1 VAKDYQKL
9 CTRLREVEMDQALHH
24 HHAHAPPLQTL
35 PIQRST
41 TTVSAPAQANSP
53 HCLAHCQALE
63 RDKLPIFSNRTC
75 RSCASVSTVGACAA
89 SVYAQSGYAATTH
102 RTAHSNTTFRPG
114 DALTGRARTQPTT
127 KPEGRT
133 LAEREQ
139 LATQLRR
146 AQAHVATNHQHAAT
160 VAALGEELALTNM
173 KYDASNLF
181 GFDKRPRLPGYV
193 RGAAAARRDHGGGRT
208 DHRHT
213 IYANMAKR
221 CAIADAKERHAEAQ
235 AAAAASHRGTSAR
248 RRHEQEVQQFS
259 DRSARGSARGGVM
272 AGRSPSPS
280 ARNSARSPSPSARG
294 AGIGSARGM
303 LARRGMGLAKP
314 RTMAGSQGH
323 AQAEDAEQPGRPSQ
337 PSPGRR
343 PAQPSLAAPESARSV
358 AASAAAAKLCGS
370 LSARRRGS
378 CVGGGSWTPTGGNS
392 ARSPS
397 PSARGCGS
405 PACSQRSARQHSAR
419 SPSASAR
426 GAGSAC
432 PGSASNSARA
442 AARAMAA
449 AHGAPERLSQKLT
462 QRLSAGDADDGGAR
476 TSRCTGT
483 GAEFPGECLQLA
495 AAAAAASRDASA
507 SPTSPASPASP
518 DSPAA
523 PDSPVA
529 PAAPGTPPRPKR
541 CRRATKCDL
550 SAAATAV
557 VAAGKL
563 KRKGGVRFAPDQ
575 PDKGWRYKDGASV
588 AEPELAHAGLLDAL
602 QQTAN
607 AREVVR
613 ARALPPAVFGALAT
627 LYLAQHQRSFKQ
639 ESAAAVTLT
648 LTTDPNPKPKP

>member
-1 VAKDYQKL
+1 
-9 CTRLREVEMDQALHH
+9 M
-24 HHAHAPPLQTL
+24 
-35 PIQRST
+35 
-41 TTVSAPAQANSP
+41 
-53 HCLAHCQALE
+53 
-63 RDKLPIFSNRTC
+63 PIFSNRTC

-139 LATQLRR
+139 LATQLRV
-146 AQAHVATNHQHAAT
+146 AQAHVAMSHQHAAT

-193 RGAAAARRDHGGGRT
+193 RGAAAARRDHGGGRK

-213 IYANMAKR
+213 IYEKMAKR
-221 CAIADAKERHAEAQ
+221 CAIADAKARHAEQQ

-248 RRHEQEVQQFS
+248 RRHEQELQQFS
-259 DRSARGSARGGVM
+259 DRSARGSARGGCM
-272 AGRSPSPS
+272 GAGRSPSPS

-294 AGIGSARGM
+294 AGAGSARGM
-303 LARRGMGLAKP
+303 LGRRGNAVAKP
-314 RTMAGSQGH
+314 RTMASSQGH
-323 AQAEDAEQPGRPSQ
+323 AQAEEAVQPGRPSPGRPSSQ

-343 PAQPSLAAPESARSV
+343 PAQSSLAAPESARSA

-370 LSARRRGS
+370 LSARRRS
-378 CVGGGSWTPTGGNS
+378 SVVGGGSWTPTGGNS

-405 PACSQRSARQHSAR
+405 PSCSQRSARQHSAR
-419 SPSASAR
+419 SPSPSAR
-426 GAGSAC
+426 GAGSAR
-432 PGSASNSARA
+432 PGSAPDSARA

-462 QRLSAGDADDGGAR
+462 QGLSGADADDGGAR
-476 TSRCTGT
+476 TSRCAGT
-483 GAEFPGECLQLA
+483 AAAFPGECLQLA
-495 AAAAAASRDASA
+495 AAAAAAAAAASRDAAASPA
-507 SPTSPASPASP
+507 SPTSPASPDSP
-518 DSPAA
+518 DSPA
-523 PDSPVA
+523 A

-550 SAAATAV
+550 SAAATAMT
-557 VAAGKL
+557 AAGKL
-563 KRKGGVRFAPDQ
+563 KRKGGVRFATDQ
-575 PDKGWRYKDGASV
+575 PEKGWRYKDGASV

-602 QQTAN
+602 QQTVQ

-627 LYLAQHQRSFKQ
+627 SYLALHQRAFKQ
-639 ESAAAVTLT
+639 ERARRS
-648 LTTDPNPKPKP
+648 